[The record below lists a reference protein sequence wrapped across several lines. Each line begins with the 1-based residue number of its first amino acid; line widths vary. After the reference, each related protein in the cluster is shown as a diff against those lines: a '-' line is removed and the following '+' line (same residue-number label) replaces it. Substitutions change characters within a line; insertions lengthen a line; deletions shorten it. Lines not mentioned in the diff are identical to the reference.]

1 MVAIKSSQEASA
13 KWARRAGS
21 ASGEYEQGVKTPRR
35 SWAGATSAAGAAYE
49 AGVQAAITRK
59 AFQNGVKN
67 AGDAK
72 WQKNAVEKGP
82 ARYTQGVALAQ
93 EDYEKGFQPYRQAL
107 SALVLPARKAKG
119 DASNITR
126 VALVA
131 KTLHDVKMQIQ
142 GK

>member
-1 MVAIKSSQEASA
+1 MVAIKSSQNASA

-21 ASGEYEQGVKTPRR
+21 AGQEYEEGVKAPRT
-35 SWAGATSAAGAAYE
+35 SWAAATAAAAPAYD
-49 AGVQAAITRK
+49 AGVTAAIGRK

-82 ARYTQGVALAQ
+82 ARYTQGVQLAQ
-93 EDYEKGFQPYRQAL
+93 DDYEKGFAPYR
-107 SALVLPARKAKG
+107 SALASLQLPPRKAKG
-119 DASNITR
+119 DPSNIQR
-126 VALVA
+126 VAQVA